1 MKKETHETRLLAYL
15 KQYRNITSLEAIRDL
30 GNTRLSAT
38 VYTLRRKGHDISTT
52 TVDVPTRWGTTT
64 QVARYHLNEAMT
76 NQAKENEE
84 SRNFWAQWTSKK

>member
-15 KQYRNITSLEAIRDL
+15 KQYRTITSLEAIRDL

-64 QVARYHLNEAMT
+64 QVARYRLNEAID
-76 NQAKENEE
+76 QAFKEAAE
-84 SRNFWAQWTSKK
+84 SRNFWSQWKK